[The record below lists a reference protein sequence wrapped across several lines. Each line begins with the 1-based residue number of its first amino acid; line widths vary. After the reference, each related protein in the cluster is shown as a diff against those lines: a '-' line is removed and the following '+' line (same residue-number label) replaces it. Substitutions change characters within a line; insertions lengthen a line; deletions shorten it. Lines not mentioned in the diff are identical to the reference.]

1 MNVSCRG
8 SLTKVNCWE
17 PSHTEAHTHHTV
29 AHTHHTV
36 AHTPHRGTH
45 THTTQRHTHTHHTV
59 AHTPHSGTHTTQW
72 HTHTHRYTH
81 TQAQD
86 RLHTTRT
93 CTHILFTVTC
103 FMRDGYQFSL
113 LLSFY
118 QREEQNFVC
127 KWSKLLTT
135 SNIRSST
142 SWLGAE
148 CSSLI
153 GQINSITN

>member
-45 THTTQRHTHTHHTV
+45 THTTQRHTHYTEAHTHHTE
-59 AHTPHSGTHTTQW
+59 AHTPHSGTHT
-72 HTHTHRYTH
+72 HTGIH

-142 SWLGAE
+142 SCLGAE